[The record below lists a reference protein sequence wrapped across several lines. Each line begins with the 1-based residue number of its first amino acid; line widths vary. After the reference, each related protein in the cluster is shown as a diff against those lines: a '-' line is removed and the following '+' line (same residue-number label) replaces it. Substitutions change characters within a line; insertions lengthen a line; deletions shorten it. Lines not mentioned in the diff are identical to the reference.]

1 MLERETINLCE
12 WLRALC
18 DGQVMQTRREASI
31 NGEHDW
37 RESPV
42 DRVGRTK
49 RRMRRTII
57 CRRARNA
64 EASPRFR
71 VTADGDA
78 DDASQS
84 GAGESRRLA
93 ATHVGSLA
101 VIRLRAAHTR
111 LALLGLF

>member
-1 MLERETINLCE
+1 MHTWRK
-12 WLRALC
+12 
-18 DGQVMQTRREASI
+18 ASI
-31 NGEHDW
+31 NREHDCCDAL
-37 RESPV
+37 V
-42 DRVGRTK
+42 NRVS
-49 RRMRRTII
+49 
-57 CRRARNA
+57 RAEHGLRHEITFLRAGNA
-64 EASPRFR
+64 KATPRFR

-84 GAGESRRLA
+84 GAGESRRLT